1 MRRDCTQA
9 AKKSHRSAAG
19 IDARMAPMQVPFRAG
34 QADITIPAAPNNKNP
49 VRDKLYIAINY
60 I

>member
-1 MRRDCTQA
+1 
-9 AKKSHRSAAG
+9 
-19 IDARMAPMQVPFRAG
+19 MQVPFRAG

-60 I
+60 IYSAAD